1 MVTPAIRTGTSLIF
15 SAATFPPNSLPCK
28 KRSTMA
34 TARATTIS
42 HASTAFCPEPRHAT
56 ASVAL
61 RRWTSHPGITEVAI
75 LPLLPA
81 SQLYGVVLDV
91 LYGLFDHLCTCEL
104 VRLLLCPK
112 VAAALRWTVGSHAN
126 SPPLGVNRPDLIDQ
140 TTSTSWS
147 TLSDAGGRTRQ
158 PQEAALVLGP
168 AATRTS
174 RLGP

>member
-1 MVTPAIRTGTSLIF
+1 MQPRLAILYMVTPAIRTGTSLIF

-112 VAAALRWTVGSHAN
+112 VAAIPALRG
-126 SPPLGVNRPDLIDQ
+126 Q
-140 TTSTSWS
+140 
-147 TLSDAGGRTRQ
+147 
-158 PQEAALVLGP
+158 
-168 AATRTS
+168 S
-174 RLGP
+174 RIPCE